1 MNVNE
6 IKKRN
11 SDTIAWILDFNKIS
25 KKKLEDCINEHGV
38 KHLLQNYRTLD
49 FSLDEIEKI
58 GILKRVLEQF
68 DGDIDTIEFGDVNEF

>member
-11 SDTIAWILDFNKIS
+11 SDTIAWILDFNEIS
-25 KKKLEDCINEHGV
+25 KKKLEDYINEHGV
-38 KHLLQNYRTLD
+38 KYFLQNYRTLD
-49 FSLDEIEKI
+49 FSLEEIEKI
-58 GILKRVLEQF
+58 GILKRMIKQF